1 MVPAGVP
8 TEAALRDVAGHLESG
23 DIVIDGGNTYYR
35 DDVRRA
41 GELRDRG
48 IRYVDCGTSGGVFGL
63 ERGFCLMV
71 GADVD
76 VFEHLE
82 PIFASLAPG
91 VEPPSGREAETGTR
105 PLQSRATSTADPSGR
120 VTS

>member
-1 MVPAGVP
+1 M
-8 TEAALRDVAGHLESG
+8 
-23 DIVIDGGNTYYR
+23 
-35 DDVRRA
+35 RRA

-71 GADVD
+71 GGDVD
-76 VFEHLE
+76 VVEHLE

-91 VEPPSGREAETGTR
+91 VGAAPRTRGREGSR
-105 PLQSRATSTADPSGR
+105 PPRSRGTSTADRSGR
-120 VTS
+120 GTS